1 MHNQTMGRGA
11 LSEAG
16 DVSAREA
23 EVLAAIAEHLTNAE
37 IAGKLFISVRTVESH
52 VSSLLRKFQVADRRA
67 LVTVAA
73 RLQSVS
79 NEPDT
84 VAAALPAPLTSFV
97 GRVTERAAL
106 AEALAAHRLV
116 TAVGPGGVGKTRLA
130 LRVAADVGDRFADGV
145 WFVDLVPVTDAAMIA
160 STIASALG
168 LGEYQGRS
176 AEDTVLSWLAD
187 REALLVLDNCE
198 HLLDG
203 LVALVERS
211 LAGSPRL
218 VVLATSR
225 ARLLVP
231 FERVFPVPGLSI
243 KSDDGGPGDAVEL
256 FLDRAAATGSPLRY
270 DDWQRVAVVCRGLD
284 GMALAVE
291 LAAARVPSLG
301 LDGLEAGLVDQL
313 HLLTGGRRIDDRH
326 RSLRSAI
333 HWSYA
338 LLDERER
345 TVLRRI
351 SVFAAPFTADAASV
365 LAGWPPVA
373 PATVPTILAGLA
385 DQSLLVA
392 AAEPHG
398 TRYRA
403 LETIRQYG
411 SDRLEEAGESVEGY
425 VRHVAWCLSA
435 ADASAAPAEHDT
447 GAWRSAFDEV
457 ADELRA
463 AQRWASG
470 HAGHRAEA
478 YRLATRLA
486 ELCFDRGLSGES
498 QRRYEQAAELALD
511 DRATASALRNAAGA
525 AESRHFGNDALR
537 LHRAAADAALRAG
550 DRSAA
555 AWDLA
560 VAAELIVRRSGMIPT
575 PAPAGELDALLT
587 AARALAA
594 GHPAAEAR
602 VYATEAFV
610 GADTDPVTA
619 ELTERAVELA
629 RRAGDPLTGS
639 AALDQLM
646 SIQIAGG
653 ELRAASA
660 TAQRRLELLSPLPVT
675 AVSALE
681 LADAF
686 YMAAECAV
694 AAGNLRA
701 ARRYAE
707 RIAELPFHRE
717 EGHLATARLIVVA
730 VLAGDWDE
738 AVGLAERF
746 REGWERAGRPR
757 AGNLSRGAYAAAT
770 VYGLRGDDDARAD
783 WLKIVD
789 GLATPG
795 RPMSAI
801 HVDEFFDGVLLLH
814 RGLPDEAMRRLHP
827 PPEDFRDWYNGMW
840 RPWYA
845 AVWAE
850 AAVAAG
856 HEDAAA
862 RIHRARLLTL
872 DNPIAAAMV
881 ERAAA
886 LQVPAG
892 GRDRLTRAAAALDA
906 AECRYQ
912 WARTLVLIGGEQRT
926 RGEAALAAMGARPM
940 AVSTAPAD

>member
-1 MHNQTMGRGA
+1 
-11 LSEAG
+11 L
-16 DVSAREA
+16 AR
-23 EVLAAIAEHLTNAE
+23 
-37 IAGKLFISVRTVESH
+37 
-52 VSSLLRKFQVADRRA
+52 
-67 LVTVAA
+67 
-73 RLQSVS
+73 
-79 NEPDT
+79 
-84 VAAALPAPLTSFV
+84 
-97 GRVTERAAL
+97 
-106 AEALAAHRLV
+106 
-116 TAVGPGGVGKTRLA
+116 
-130 LRVAADVGDRFADGV
+130 
-145 WFVDLVPVTDAAMIA
+145 
-160 STIASALG
+160 
-168 LGEYQGRS
+168 
-176 AEDTVLSWLAD
+176 
-187 REALLVLDNCE
+187 
-198 HLLDG
+198 
-203 LVALVERS
+203 
-211 LAGSPRL
+211 
-218 VVLATSR
+218 
-225 ARLLVP
+225 
-231 FERVFPVPGLSI
+231 
-243 KSDDGGPGDAVEL
+243 
-256 FLDRAAATGSPLRY
+256 
-270 DDWQRVAVVCRGLD
+270 
-284 GMALAVE
+284 
-291 LAAARVPSLG
+291 
-301 LDGLEAGLVDQL
+301 
-313 HLLTGGRRIDDRH
+313 
-326 RSLRSAI
+326 
-333 HWSYA
+333 
-338 LLDERER
+338 
-345 TVLRRI
+345 
-351 SVFAAPFTADAASV
+351 
-365 LAGWPPVA
+365 
-373 PATVPTILAGLA
+373 
-385 DQSLLVA
+385 
-392 AAEPHG
+392 
-398 TRYRA
+398 
-403 LETIRQYG
+403 
-411 SDRLEEAGESVEGY
+411 
-425 VRHVAWCLSA
+425 
-435 ADASAAPAEHDT
+435 
-447 GAWRSAFDEV
+447 
-457 ADELRA
+457 
-463 AQRWASG
+463 
-470 HAGHRAEA
+470 
-478 YRLATRLA
+478 RLA

-511 DRATASALRNAAGA
+511 DSATASALRNAAGA

-560 VAAELIVRRSGMIPT
+560 VAAELIVRRPGMIPT

-610 GADTDPVTA
+610 GANTDPVTA
-619 ELTERAVELA
+619 ELTGRAVELA
-629 RRAGDPLTGS
+629 RRAGDPLTES

-814 RGLPDEAMRRLHP
+814 RGLPDQAMRRLHP